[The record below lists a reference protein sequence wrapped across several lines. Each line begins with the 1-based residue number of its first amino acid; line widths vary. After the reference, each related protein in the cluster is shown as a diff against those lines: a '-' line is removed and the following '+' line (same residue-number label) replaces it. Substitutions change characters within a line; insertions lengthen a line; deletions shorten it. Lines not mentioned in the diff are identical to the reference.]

1 MSVWNISLE
10 KIKQNMLINLK
21 KIIKFIKVKV
31 LLVYKTLTYKKII
44 ISVKNFRY
52 YHYDNNQVIFPL

>member
-31 LLVYKTLTYKKII
+31 LFVYKTLTYKKII